1 MTHVFQGDS
10 VYDFYVNACFG
21 RFISASNLSSDHRMH
36 NSDPLIH
43 TKLSSPFI
51 RPSLV
56 TRPRLQ
62 EQIVQGLRGPLT
74 LIIAPA
80 GFGKTTLAISAVA
93 CCGMPVAWLSL
104 DPNDNQTGRFL
115 SYVIAAFRTADPAI
129 GNESAQLM
137 DGMQQALPAAVLT
150 SLLNDLNATA
160 REMVLVLD
168 DYQFISSQAVHE
180 QVLFLIEHCPSNLHL
195 LIATRSDPPL
205 PLARLRVRAQM
216 VELRTADLRFTP
228 EEAAHFLNEVMSLQL
243 DAESVAMLE
252 QRTEGWIAGLQM
264 AALSMRDRED
274 THEFVKGFS
283 GTNRYI
289 LDYLLEEILNRQS
302 PEVQRFLL
310 YSSILER
317 LTAPLCD
324 VLLRGEVPHSEGASD
339 HRSMASLEYLDRE
352 NLFLTSLDDARLWFR
367 YHHLFADLLR
377 ARLHQV
383 RPDLPPL
390 LHIRASAWFEE
401 NGFITEAIQHL
412 LAVNEF
418 SQAADLIERYGP
430 VYWTRNDLSVVQM
443 ADHLPHGL
451 LVAHPKIGLYRAW
464 LLINQGAIEKVLP
477 LLNDMA
483 QQFADPDSNSSPKWI
498 RIFVRLTLAFLMPPP
513 NTPELDPLPDSQ
525 QLYEIPADEPVL
537 RDAAD
542 ILYGMALE
550 RRGETDRAA
559 EVALQCIEREKAR
572 QQKPA
577 MPTLIPFLITSYM
590 FQGRLHEVAALCR
603 EYLNPI
609 KEKGLRI
616 STAGNLDILLGVVL
630 YEWNC
635 IEESEKYIRD
645 GLQANEPWGNIMTD
659 AFGLL
664 ALAHVLQA
672 KGDYAAAMQIVE
684 KFEAR
689 LQQQSRPLEF
699 REPFYTLKVRV
710 QLASGDLETAGAWA
724 DHVQHSEDF
733 QLHPEHY
740 QLILARIRLLQGKH
754 AEAEK
759 ILTMALSWKPPGN
772 RVVRQIET
780 NLLLA
785 AAMAGQRRLPD
796 ALALIDSCLALAEP
810 EAYIQVFLDVGEP
823 ARELLAAYLRS
834 NPSYH
839 RSYAEKLL
847 DTFSPAIRTDSADP
861 QQAGLIDPLS
871 QRELEVLH
879 LISLGKTNPEIAQH
893 LIIARG
899 TVKAHTASIYR
910 KLDTTNRTAAV
921 ARARQLGILP

>member
-1 MTHVFQGDS
+1 M
-10 VYDFYVNACFG
+10 
-21 RFISASNLSSDHRMH
+21 L
-36 NSDPLIH
+36 NSDPLIR
-43 TKLSSPFI
+43 TKLYSPFI
-51 RPSLV
+51 RQNLV
-56 TRPRLQ
+56 ARPYIQ
-62 EQIVQGLRGPLT
+62 EHILQGLRGPLT

-80 GFGKTTLAISAVA
+80 GFGKTTLAVSAVA
-93 CCGMPVAWLSL
+93 CCGMPVVWLSL
-104 DPNDNQTGRFL
+104 DASDNQTGRFL
-115 SYVIAAFRTADPAI
+115 SYVIAAFQTVDPTI
-129 GNESAQLM
+129 GNESVQLM
-137 DGMQQALPAAVLT
+137 SGMQQALPVAVLT
-150 SLLNDLNATA
+150 SLINDLNATA

-180 QVLFLIEHCPSNLHL
+180 HVLFLIEHCPSNLHL

-205 PLARLRVRAQM
+205 PLARLRMRGQM

-228 EEAAHFLNEVMSLQL
+228 DEAAQFLNEIMLLHL
-243 DAESVAMLE
+243 DAESVLMLE

-274 THEFVKGFS
+274 TYEFVKGFS
-283 GTNRYI
+283 GTHRYI

-310 YSSILER
+310 YTSILER

-324 VLLRGEVPHSEGASD
+324 VLLESEVSHSEETSD
-339 HRSMASLEYLDRE
+339 LRSTASLEYLDRE
-352 NLFLTSLDDARLWFR
+352 NLFLISLDDARLWFR

-390 LHIRASAWFEE
+390 LHIRASAWFEQ

-412 LAVNEF
+412 LAINKF

-430 VYWTRNDLSVVQM
+430 VYWVRNDLSVVQM

-477 LLNDMA
+477 LLNDMG
-483 QQFADPDSNSSPKWI
+483 QQLANPDSEPAPNWI
-498 RIFVRLTLAFLMPPP
+498 RTFVQLTLAFLMPPP
-513 NTPELDPLPDSQ
+513 SDPELDPLPDSQ
-525 QLYEIPADEPVL
+525 LLDEIPVDEPVL

-550 RRGETDRAA
+550 RRGETDRAT
-559 EVALQCIEREKAR
+559 EVALQCIAREKAR
-572 QQKPA
+572 HKKPA
-577 MPTLIPFLITSYM
+577 IPTLIPFLTTSYM

-664 ALAHVLQA
+664 ALTHVLQA

-689 LQQQSRPLEF
+689 LQQESRPLEF
-699 REPFYTLKVRV
+699 REPFYTLRVQV
-710 QLASGDLETAGAWA
+710 QLASGDLETVGIWA
-724 DHVQHSEDF
+724 DQVPKSEDF
-733 QLHPEHY
+733 QLHPQHY
-740 QLILARIRLLQGKH
+740 QLILARIRLLQGRH
-754 AEAEK
+754 AEAERL
-759 ILTMALSWKPPGN
+759 LTMDLSGKSAGN
-772 RVVRQIET
+772 RVTRQIET
-780 NLLLA
+780 DLLLA
-785 AAMAGQRRLPD
+785 AAIAGQQRMSD
-796 ALALIDSCLALAEP
+796 ALELIDSCLALAEP
-810 EAYIQVFLDVGEP
+810 EGYIQVFLDVGEP
-823 ARELLAAYLRS
+823 VRELLAAYIRFK
-834 NPSYH
+834 NPAH
-839 RSYAEKLL
+839 GAYAQKLL
-847 DTFSPAIRTDSADP
+847 VAFSPASQAEAMHP
-861 QQAGLIDPLS
+861 QQTGLIDPLS

-879 LISLGKTNPEIAQH
+879 LMSQGKTNPEIAQH

-910 KLDTTNRTAAV
+910 KLDATNRTAAV